1 MLLRGEISV
10 GDPIS
15 IPLLAVLVTLLAS
28 VLIYNDTLKGP
39 VTTVKGQKTGIFGL
53 WLKKFEISVADC
65 NLLLSLSLLQQPIPS
80 SFFVKT
86 QSSTFSDSMLEKFI
100 LESEAIFALFS

>member
-28 VLIYNDTLKGP
+28 VLNYSDTLKGP
-39 VTTVKGQKTGIFGL
+39 VTTVKGKKTGIFGL
-53 WLKKFEISVADC
+53 WPKKFEISVADC
-65 NLLLSLSLLQQPIPS
+65 NVFPSLFSTALPS
-80 SFFVKT
+80 SCLVKT
-86 QSSTFSDSMLEKFI
+86 QSSTFSDSMLEKLI
-100 LESEAIFALFS
+100 LESEVIFSLYS